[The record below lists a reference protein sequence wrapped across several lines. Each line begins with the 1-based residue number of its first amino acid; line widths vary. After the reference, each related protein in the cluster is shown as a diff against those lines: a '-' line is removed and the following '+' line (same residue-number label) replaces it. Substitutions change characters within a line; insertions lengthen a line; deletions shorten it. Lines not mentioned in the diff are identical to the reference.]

1 MRVISLLSRK
11 GGSGKTTLAVHWAVE
26 AEAKGKQRVVLLDL
40 DVQKSCSSWFAKR
53 EAQTPLLIQ
62 SHPNAI
68 KDHIEVC
75 RTDGVDLVVIDTS
88 PDIDTSAVYAARV
101 SDLVVIPTRPSV
113 LDLEAIGGTVELVR
127 GINKPAVAVL
137 NQAPPS
143 SSVTSEARTAL
154 AAYGFPVCPV
164 ALGSRIAFSRA
175 LIDGRVAKE
184 IEASGKA
191 ASEVRQSWNWIVQQ
205 LKGVNCG

>member
-1 MRVISLLSRK
+1 MQVISLLSRK

-26 AEAKGKQRVVLLDL
+26 AEQKGKQRVVLLDM

-53 EAQTPLLIQ
+53 EAQSPLLIQ
-62 SHPNAI
+62 SQPVSI
-68 KDHIEVC
+68 KDHLEIC

-88 PDIDTSAVYAARV
+88 PDIDTSAVEAARV
-101 SDLVVIPTRPSV
+101 SDLVVIPTRPTV

-127 GINKPAVAVL
+127 GIGKPAVVVL
-137 NQAPPS
+137 NQAPPT
-143 SSVTSEARTAL
+143 SSVTTEARTAL
-154 AAYGFPVCPV
+154 AAYGLLICPV

-191 ASEVRQSWNWIVQQ
+191 AAEVSQSFHWIWQQ
-205 LKGVNCG
+205 LKGVNRG